1 MYVLSQVILY
11 KNKRALY
18 VKRTNNRNPLSIR
31 LFAMPNSIV
40 ITVKKKLRSVGKSS
54 INLGNQSILEINQSW
69 S

>member
-31 LFAMPNSIV
+31 LFAMPNPIV
-40 ITVKKKLRSVGKSS
+40 ITVKKKLRSVG
-54 INLGNQSILEINQSW
+54 NHQSILEINQSW

>member
-40 ITVKKKLRSVGKSS
+40 ITVKKSRK
-54 INLGNQSILEINQSW
+54 
-69 S
+69 